1 MTSKTTFEKIGN
13 KKVNIRTFGSE
24 RMRISVLLCME
35 ADGKKL
41 PNFLVFKDEIE
52 K

>member
-1 MTSKTTFEKIGN
+1 MTSKTTFAKIGN
-13 KKVNIRTFGSE
+13 KEVNIRTFGSE

-41 PNFLVFKDEIE
+41 PHFLVFKDEIE